1 MCVCSLK
8 QDDGFCSFIDTRNWR
23 LQVVLR
29 TKHKRCNQ
37 LTTTTFPLLVMNII
51 DQYKSHN
58 AKSIIED
65 LLASHP
71 EIDSTSMP
79 VGVLPGAPAD
89 LQLGRP
95 TPGLALCAL
104 EKLIVLT
111 TQRANGLV
119 CRCVEIF
126 WSGAGRHK
134 HAETWKLTKA

>member
-111 TQRANGLV
+111 TQKACKWFGMQM
-119 CRCVEIF
+119 CRDFLE
-126 WSGAGRHK
+126 WS
-134 HAETWKLTKA
+134 W